1 MPAASEYAHGVDDPV
16 TRALHDARAFLRRRA
31 HEARWRL
38 AALHALEGVTGHRD
52 ERLRLAFRDDD
63 VPSEDWADEPV
74 TPRAPAP
81 PIETVPPLAIAIL
94 VVGSRG
100 DVQPFIPIGLGLAKR
115 HRVRLA
121 THGEFRRM
129 VEEAGLE
136 FFPLAGDPR
145 ELMDYMVR
153 TGGRIVPTRI
163 DQLVEDVP
171 RKREIVGEILAST
184 WRACT
189 EADPGH
195 ADARAFTADLI
206 VANPP
211 SYGHIHCAE
220 ALNAPLHMVF
230 TMPWTPTRM
239 FPHPMTRLDQ
249 GGHHP
254 VLNVL
259 SYSVVNTLMWA
270 GVADL
275 VNDFRERTLGL
286 EAISLTHGPSLLDDA
301 EVPMTYL
308 FPEGLVPRPPDWGSN
323 VELTNFVFWD
333 RADGYTPPDDL
344 RRFLEAGEPPIYVG
358 FGSCVVEDP
367 AALSRTIMEAIR
379 DAGVRAVVSRGWA
392 KLGAEGEPSPDVLL
406 VDDVPHDWLFPR
418 CRAVCH
424 HGGAGTT
431 AAGLRAGLPTIV
443 VPFFGDQ
450 FFWGQVVMDAGAGR
464 TLPADELAAAALAE
478 AFAFCLG
485 GDAKAC
491 AERLGETLRAD
502 DGVAM
507 VIDDV
512 HGRLPLA
519 AMRCAS
525 DAAHLATSWCA
536 TCGTVVCEAC
546 RTRDHAAHATH
557 PYRWVDW
564 SIRPPQSLL
573 GKLRELVSD
582 AAEALRADDEALVP
596 RDVPRRDGVVLG
608 DTDRDDDHGAIVYRR
623 VRPRPS

>member
-1 MPAASEYAHGVDDPV
+1 MDDPV
-16 TRALHDARAFLRRRA
+16 SRRLHEARAFLQRRLHHTRV
-31 HEARWRL
+31 RT
-38 AALHALEGVTGHRD
+38 AALHAVERVTGHRD

-63 VPSEDWADEPV
+63 VPTDVATDDAPV
-74 TPRAPAP
+74 VPRPPVP
-81 PIETVPPLAIAIL
+81 PIETVPPLDVVIL

-121 THGEFRRM
+121 THAEFRKL
-129 VEEAGLE
+129 VEGAGLE
-136 FFPLAGDPR
+136 FYPLAGDPH

-189 EADPGH
+189 RPDPGR
-195 ADARAFTADLI
+195 AGARPFTADLI

-220 ALNAPLHMVF
+220 ALHVPLHMVF

-249 GGHHP
+249 GGSHP

-275 VNDFRERTLGL
+275 VNEFREETLGL
-286 EAISLTHGPSLLDDA
+286 EPLDLAHGTSLLDDA

-308 FPEGLVPRPPDWGSN
+308 FPEALVPRPPDWGSH
-323 VELTNFVFWD
+323 VELANFVFWD
-333 RADGYTPPDDL
+333 RAGEYTPPDEL
-344 RRFLEAGEPPIYVG
+344 RRFLDAGDPPVYIG

-367 AALSRTIMEAIR
+367 EALSTTLTEAIR
-379 DAGVRAVVSRGWA
+379 QAGVRAVVSRGWA
-392 KLGAEGEPSPDVLL
+392 ALGADGSDDILV

-431 AAGLRAGLPTIV
+431 AAGLRAGLPTVI

-450 FFWGQVVMDAGAGR
+450 FFWGQVVTDAGAGR
-464 TLPADELAAAALAE
+464 TIPADELTADGLAE

-485 GDAKAC
+485 DEAKAR
-491 AERLGETLRAD
+491 AEALSTPLRAG
-502 DGVAM
+502 DGVDL
-507 VIDDV
+507 VVDGV
-512 HGRLPLA
+512 HARLPLA
-519 AMRCAS
+519 AMRCTH
-525 DAAHLATSWCA
+525 DPTHLATVWCV
-536 TCGTVVCEAC
+536 TCVTMVCEAC
-546 RTRDHAAHATH
+546 RERAHAGHETQS
-557 PYRWVDW
+557 YRWVDW
-564 SIRPPQSLL
+564 SIRPPQSLI

-582 AAEALRADDEALVP
+582 AADALRAE
-596 RDVPRRDGVVLG
+596 PRRDGVVLG
-608 DTDRDDDHGAIVYRR
+608 DADRDDDAEGAPVHRR
-623 VRPRPS
+623 IRQRPQ

>member
-1 MPAASEYAHGVDDPV
+1 VDDPV
-16 TRALHDARAFLRRRA
+16 TRRL
-31 HEARWRL
+31 HEAKAFFQRRL
-38 AALHALEGVTGHRD
+38 HHSRLRTSALHALEGVTGHRD
-52 ERLRLAFRDDD
+52 ERLRLAFRDAD
-63 VPSEDWADEPV
+63 VPEVDATDEPV
-74 TPRAPAP
+74 VARAPAP
-81 PIETVPPLAIAIL
+81 PIETIPRLDVVIL

-121 THGEFRRM
+121 THAEFRKL
-129 VEEAGLE
+129 VEGAGLE
-136 FFPLAGDPR
+136 FFPLAGDPH

-184 WRACT
+184 WRACA
-189 EADPGH
+189 EPDPGH
-195 ADARAFTADLI
+195 AGAPAFTADLI

-220 ALNAPLHMVF
+220 ALHVPLHMVF

-249 GGHHP
+249 GGDHP

-275 VNDFRERTLGL
+275 VNDFREGTLGL
-286 EAISLTHGPSLLDDA
+286 EALDLAHGTSLLDDA

-308 FPEGLVPRPPDWGSN
+308 FPEALVPRPPDWGSH
-323 VELTNFVFWD
+323 VELASFVFWD
-333 RADGYTPPDDL
+333 RADEYTPPDEL
-344 RRFLEAGEPPIYVG
+344 RRFLEAGEPPVYIG

-367 AALSRTIMEAIR
+367 EALSRTITDAIGQ
-379 DAGVRAVVSRGWA
+379 AGVRAVVSRGWA
-392 KLGAEGEPSPDVLL
+392 ALGADASSDVLV

-431 AAGLRAGLPTIV
+431 AAGLRAGLPTVV

-450 FFWGQVVMDAGAGR
+450 FFWGQVVSDAGAGR
-464 TLPADELAAAALAE
+464 TLPADDLTADGLAE
-478 AFAFCLG
+478 AFAFCASA
-485 GDAKAC
+485 DAKAA
-491 AERLGETLRAD
+491 AEDLATKLRAG

-507 VIDDV
+507 VLDAV
-512 HGRLPLA
+512 HARLPLA
-519 AMRCAS
+519 AMRCAH
-525 DAAHLATSWCA
+525 DPQHLATVWCA
-536 TCGTVVCEAC
+536 TCVKMVCDAC
-546 RTRDHAAHATH
+546 RAREHAGHATQ

-573 GKLRELVSD
+573 GKLRDLVSD
-582 AAEALRADDEALVP
+582 ATDALRAAP
-596 RDVPRRDGVVLG
+596 RHDGVVLG
-608 DTDRDDDHGAIVYRR
+608 DDDRDDDEDGAPVHRR
-623 VRPRPS
+623 VRARPSQ